1 MSHARGTFCEPSAPT
16 EPSISICG
24 AGIGHPPSDAPYH
37 CLNPRSYE
45 RATGM
50 GSVWRTREVRRRAE
64 LIQRRTHQSSFVSQ
78 AGRPCSHCI
87 PCSLP
92 AIDKHGGS
100 ITTRDLSTSNPSEGM
115 RLCACR
121 EALQSQMVAS
131 GSSSEKSCNARHEC
145 TDAFLTKLGDSRQS
159 APCCMRGLRR
169 SAVVASAS
177 APRAGISRFLCPCKR
192 PIGRRELHET
202 PEPRCKS
209 TEEKRES

>member
-1 MSHARGTFCEPSAPT
+1 MLCIRCEPTFQHFLHLIAQ
-16 EPSISICG
+16 
-24 AGIGHPPSDAPYH
+24 
-37 CLNPRSYE
+37 
-45 RATGM
+45 
-50 GSVWRTREVRRRAE
+50 RTRYLPSVIIE
-64 LIQRRTHQSSFVSQ
+64 LSKSHR
-78 AGRPCSHCI
+78 HCI

-115 RLCACR
+115 RSCGCR
-121 EALQSQMVAS
+121 EALQSRMVAS

-169 SAVVASAS
+169 SAMVASAS

>member
-1 MSHARGTFCEPSAPT
+1 MSHHARELFLSRRLPSRPQFSSAAP
-16 EPSISICG
+16 
-24 AGIGHPPSDAPYH
+24 ASDTRRAMRHH

-87 PCSLP
+87 LCSLP

-115 RLCACR
+115 RSCGCR
-121 EALQSQMVAS
+121 EALQSRMVAS

-209 TEEKRES
+209 TEEKRER